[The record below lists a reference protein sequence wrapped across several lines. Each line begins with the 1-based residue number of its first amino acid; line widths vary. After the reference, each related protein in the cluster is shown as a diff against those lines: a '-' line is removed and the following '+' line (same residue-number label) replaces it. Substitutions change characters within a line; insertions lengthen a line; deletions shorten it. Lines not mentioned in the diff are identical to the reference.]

1 MLKGPLAQVLDMS
14 RRALLLTIVMASALA
29 HAVFG
34 ADDPSRPSPSVVADE
49 AFWKSHLL
57 KLQQVYQSLAE
68 NKMTAIQQRFDVTYY
83 GIRLSIDPAGLHGGW
98 ITGEVTIHG
107 RPIDGILDTVQFDI
121 SQYLTVDS
129 VKVGASS
136 LSFQRDADLISIPL
150 TAGGAT
156 SEFAVTIFYQG
167 HPQGFGYG
175 SFSFGSYNNKPT
187 VASLSEPFYART
199 WWPCKDH
206 PTDKADSVDIYVI
219 IDDDLV
225 VASNGSLVSI
235 IDNGDGTKSTHWHE
249 SYPIATYL
257 VSLAIADYYVY
268 SDTLRYQGYTMPI
281 DFFHYGE
288 PADWKRTNNALV
300 REMLT
305 TFSDIFGTY
314 PFIREKYGHAQFSW
328 GGGMEHQTCTSLGSF
343 GESVMAHELAH
354 QWWGDMVTCG
364 SWHEI
369 WLNEGFASYCEALWA
384 EHKGGSAAYHN
395 EINSFE
401 GTWNTSGARDVIY
414 VSDTTSVDKIFDW
427 REYRKGA
434 WVLHMLRY
442 TVGDSAFFRILREY
456 GSAPRQYGTALTA
469 DLQQIAEQQ
478 TGRNLGAFF
487 HQWIYEGGRPD
498 YEYAFFPE
506 ATDSGVVTYFF
517 LNQVQQGYKPFQTD
531 VDVRFFFPETT
542 VTVRLIDTLIAQNY
556 ILRFADIPDSC
567 VIDPDNWILNGAK
580 QIKYGFRFVN
590 DGLPDA
596 FVNQPY
602 SRQLLVAG
610 AKAPYTWSARDVS
623 VPIGLSVS
631 ASGLL
636 SGTPTEP
643 GIYSILMQ
651 VLDSDQPADDLS
663 ILSPLTV
670 RLIHGDI
677 DEQPQITLGDL
688 LYLLRYLYKNGAAP
702 ADLLQADLN
711 CDGDV
716 NLVDVVVLLN
726 YLYHQGAPPCTTTD

>member
-1 MLKGPLAQVLDMS
+1 LAQVLDMS
-14 RRALLLTIVMASALA
+14 RRALLLIIIIASALS

-34 ADDPSRPSPSVVADE
+34 ADDPSQTSPSAVADE

-57 KLQQVYQSLAE
+57 KLQQTYQSLAE

-98 ITGEVTIHG
+98 LTGEVTVHG
-107 RPIDGILDTVQFDI
+107 RPIDGTLDTVQFDMTR
-121 SQYLTVDS
+121 YLTVDS
-129 VKVGASS
+129 VKTGTSLLNFQHVG
-136 LSFQRDADLISIPL
+136 DLITIPL
-150 TAGGAT
+150 SAGGGT

-175 SFSFGSYNNKPT
+175 SFTVGSYNNKPT
-187 VASLSEPFYART
+187 VATLSEPFFART

-206 PTDKADSVDIYVI
+206 PTDKADSVDIYVT

-225 VASNGSLVSI
+225 VASNGSQVSI
-235 IDNGDGTKSTHWHE
+235 IDNGNGTKTTHWHE

-268 SDTLRYQGYTMPI
+268 SDTLNYQGYTMPI

-288 PADWKRTNNALV
+288 PAGWIRANNALV

-305 TFSDIFGTY
+305 TFSDIFGIY

-343 GESVMAHELAH
+343 GEWVIAHELAH

-369 WLNEGFASYCEALWA
+369 WLNEGFASYGEAIWA
-384 EHKGGSAAYHN
+384 EHKGGSAGYHN
-395 EINSFE
+395 EMNSFE
-401 GTWNTSGARDVIY
+401 ATWDTVATRDILY
-414 VSDTTSVDKIFDW
+414 VDDTTSVNKIFDW
-427 REYRKGA
+427 RVYRKGA

-442 TVGDSAFFRILREY
+442 TVGDSAFFRILHEY

-469 DLQQIAEQQ
+469 DLQQIAERQ
-478 TGRNLGAFF
+478 TGKNLSAFF
-487 HQWIYEGGRPD
+487 HQWIYEGGQPN

-517 LNQVQQGYKPFQTD
+517 LNQVQKGYKPFQTD
-531 VDVRFFFPETT
+531 VDVRFFFPETS
-542 VTVRLIDTLIAQNY
+542 VIVRLVDTLIAQNY
-556 ILRFADIPDSC
+556 ILRFASIPDSC
-567 VIDPDNWILNGAK
+567 VIDPDNWILNSAK
-580 QIKYGFRFVN
+580 RVEYGFRIIN
-590 DGLPDA
+590 DALPDA
-596 FVNQPY
+596 FVNKPY
-602 SRQLLVAG
+602 SQQLLAAG
-610 AKAPYTWSARDVS
+610 GKAPYTWSAVDVS
-623 VPIGLSVS
+623 LPIGLSIS
-631 ASGLL
+631 PSGLL
-636 SGTPTEP
+636 SGTPSDP
-643 GIYSILMQ
+643 GVYSIYLT
-651 VLDSDQPADDLS
+651 VSDSDQPARELS
-663 ILSPLTV
+663 IFSPLTV

-677 DEQPQITLGDL
+677 DGQPQITLGDL

-702 ADLLQADLN
+702 VDLLQADLN
-711 CDGDV
+711 CDGEV
-716 NLVDVVVLLN
+716 NLVDIVVLLN
-726 YLYHQGAPPCTTTD
+726 YLYQQGPAPCTTTD

>member
-1 MLKGPLAQVLDMS
+1 MS
-14 RRALLLTIVMASALA
+14 RRALLLTIIIASALSR
-29 HAVFG
+29 AVFG
-34 ADDPSRPSPSVVADE
+34 ADDPSRESPSAVADE

-57 KLQQVYQSLAE
+57 KLRQAYQSLAE

-83 GIRLSIDPAGLHGGW
+83 GIRLSIDPTGLHGGW

-107 RPIDGILDTVQFDI
+107 RPIGGTLDTVQFDI

-129 VKVGASS
+129 VKTGTSS
-136 LSFQRDADLISIPL
+136 LSFQRVADVISIPL
-150 TAGGAT
+150 PAGGGT

-175 SFSFGSYNNKPT
+175 SFSFGRFNNKPT
-187 VASLSEPFYART
+187 VATLSEPFFART

-206 PTDKADSVDIYVI
+206 PTDKADSVDIYVT

-235 IDNGDGTKSTHWHE
+235 IDNGDGTKTTHWHE

-268 SDTLRYQGYTMPI
+268 SDTLMYQGHTMPI
-281 DFFHYGE
+281 DFFHYGK
-288 PADWKRTNNALV
+288 PDDWIRANNALV

-305 TFSDIFGTY
+305 TFSDIFGAY
-314 PFIREKYGHAQFSW
+314 PFIREKYGHAQFNF
-328 GGGMEHQTCTSLGSF
+328 GGGMEHQTCTSLGNF
-343 GESVMAHELAH
+343 GEWVIAHELAH

-369 WLNEGFASYCEALWA
+369 WLNEGFASYGEAIWS
-384 EHKGGSAAYHN
+384 EHKGGSIAYHD
-395 EINSFE
+395 EMNSFE
-401 GTWNTSGARDVIY
+401 ASWDTSGARDVLY
-414 VSDTTSVDKIFDW
+414 VSDTTSVNEIFDW
-427 REYRKGA
+427 KEYRKGA

-456 GSAPRQYGTALTA
+456 GSPPRQYGTALTA
-469 DLQQIAEQQ
+469 DLQQVAEQQ
-478 TGRNLGAFF
+478 TGRDLDAFF
-487 HQWIYEGGRPD
+487 HQWIYEGGQPS

-506 ATDSGVVTYFF
+506 ATDTGVVTYFF

-542 VTVRLIDTLIAQNY
+542 VTVRLIDTLTAQNY

-567 VIDPDNWILNGAK
+567 VIDPDNWILNGAE
-580 QIKYGFRFVN
+580 QVEYGFRFAN
-590 DGLPDA
+590 DGLPNA
-596 FVNQPY
+596 FVSQPY
-602 SRQLLVAG
+602 RQQLLAAG
-610 AKAPYTWSARDVS
+610 GKAPYTWSAVDVS
-623 VPIGLSVS
+623 LPIGLSVS

-636 SGTPTEP
+636 SGTPSNP
-643 GIYSILMQ
+643 GVYSIFLR
-651 VLDSDQPADDLS
+651 VSDSGQPTHDLS
-663 ILSPLTV
+663 IFSPLTV

-677 DEQPQITLGDL
+677 DGQPQITLGDL

-702 ADLLQADLN
+702 VDLLPADLN

-726 YLYHQGAPPCTTTD
+726 YLYQQGATPCITTD